1 MDLINDCYGMR
12 CNFGTIVNFFPTDA
26 NGLTALV
33 LVVLMI
39 VIAFIFWIIYERIN
53 LKVETNEFILKTNIP
68 VDKNGTNGEAVKN
81 ILQTLVIDQRLLRP
95 RRPLREL

>member
-1 MDLINDCYGMR
+1 MR